1 MEREFEL
8 AYWGSVARGL
18 VRPKVAITPYIP
30 ARRETPSRHL
40 EVATSAWQGIE
51 TILSDLVQRFKIST
65 ERCLEFGVEYGFSTV
80 ALSSYFDSVTGVDTF
95 RGDKHTNNIRD
106 IYDETVRR
114 LAPFT
119 NIDLVRSDF
128 RDFIRQEDRTFGLIH
143 VDIIHTYA
151 DTYACGLWSAKHSAC
166 TLFHDTES
174 FPEVRQAVVDIAR
187 QTGKKFYNYE
197 QSHGLGILV

>member
-128 RDFIRQEDRTFGLIH
+128 RDFIRLSGGQAGRRGHCAANGKEVLQLRAEPWARDPG
-143 VDIIHTYA
+143 V
-151 DTYACGLWSAKHSAC
+151 
-166 TLFHDTES
+166 S
-174 FPEVRQAVVDIAR
+174 FER
-187 QTGKKFYNYE
+187 G
-197 QSHGLGILV
+197 